1 MAEAPRGVDTGFQST
16 LSGYLG
22 HVDHMVQTSVGSK
35 LGKFVGARTEQ
46 TREDALFQKATHYLD
61 AQTNLR
67 GAEPQWFLT
76 GATTTCIL
84 RAEAIP
90 GRVFH
95 GFDAKTEV
103 RPWDVMQSAGLNAIR
118 VQTWMNADSK
128 TCASFDN
135 SGNVLQREM
144 DFQLDPSRVDIQV
157 KAAQLAKARNMKI
170 IHNVNLGG
178 AIPDAWLGYSYVQ
191 MLDAIDAEMQ
201 DQVAPFLES
210 GIQPDIV
217 LLENEGTSGV
227 LFEIKLPNSDTYH
240 RGVAKGDGTSN
251 PNVPLSQLY
260 QEVSGHLPTGHIF
273 AYPQLAGYMKQQI
286 LSIRRAIHRAGFDDT
301 RTRFGIHS
309 HVQFVDWKQGIT
321 FSSDNNNELT
331 TSVHNKIFSFEN
343 VIPDYILTK
352 RASDM
357 LEIMGF
363 SSYPAPM
370 TPKDPSS
377 NSSMQ
382 DSLARNR
389 TTLELM
395 DKVAQ
400 RYGKHTNGHFKGQY
414 KKQALAVEYTSAFNY
429 PEQIQ
434 YQQEHTH
441 IYLTMLK
448 SYPWMLGTLW

>member
-1 MAEAPRGVDTGFQST
+1 M
-16 LSGYLG
+16 
-22 HVDHMVQTSVGSK
+22 
-35 LGKFVGARTEQ
+35 
-46 TREDALFQKATHYLD
+46 
-61 AQTNLR
+61 
-67 GAEPQWFLT
+67 
-76 GATTTCIL
+76 
-84 RAEAIP
+84 
-90 GRVFH
+90 
-95 GFDAKTEV
+95 
-103 RPWDVMQSAGLNAIR
+103 
-118 VQTWMNADSK
+118 
-128 TCASFDN
+128 
-135 SGNVLQREM
+135 
-144 DFQLDPSRVDIQV
+144 
-157 KAAQLAKARNMKI
+157 
-170 IHNVNLGG
+170 
-178 AIPDAWLGYSYVQ
+178 
-191 MLDAIDAEMQ
+191 
-201 DQVAPFLES
+201 
-210 GIQPDIV
+210 
-217 LLENEGTSGV
+217 
-227 LFEIKLPNSDTYH
+227 
-240 RGVAKGDGTSN
+240 
-251 PNVPLSQLY
+251 
-260 QEVSGHLPTGHIF
+260 
-273 AYPQLAGYMKQQI
+273 
-286 LSIRRAIHRAGFDDT
+286 
-301 RTRFGIHS
+301 
-309 HVQFVDWKQGIT
+309 DWKQGIT

-331 TSVHNKIFSFEN
+331 TSVHNNIFSFEN

-448 SYPWMLGTLW
+448 SYPWMLGTLWYEPTYCYSNWAGGKASLYYRWTSDDKTHEAPTANMITWGSYAHSPAGAIGLHSSSHRHNLANTLAKLTIG